1 MVEGALV
8 VSEAQQRAALHGTDF
23 AGRDVPRVPLARVT
37 EAVRGAHAVV
47 AAAHGPMAR
56 LMLQAAAAAEPRPV
70 LVTGLPGISIPATR
84 LALDRRHQAD
94 LMILHSRREV
104 REFGRLAAA
113 NGWDH
118 RLALS
123 SLPFLSREPATGR
136 GTDLV
141 FAAQA
146 LVPRERW
153 HREAVARA
161 LVRAARADPSR
172 RVVFKLRGTAGER
185 QTHHEDLPY
194 TELLDR
200 LGNVPPNLVTST
212 APMGRALETA
222 EGRATV
228 SSTAAVEA
236 VARGV
241 PVLALD
247 MFGVSDELIN
257 TVFAG
262 SGLLGGAD
270 DLVARRFRHPDPGW
284 LADNYFHPSEDD
296 DWTAVVAEL
305 VGRRRAGE
313 LPPREPLPRR
323 GGPLREAWHRKRVL
337 GPYDRSVAGAAA
349 LALGHPARAAVIG
362 AHRLRRAW
370 GAGRAD

>member
-1 MVEGALV
+1 
-8 VSEAQQRAALHGTDF
+8 
-23 AGRDVPRVPLARVT
+23 
-37 EAVRGAHAVV
+37 
-47 AAAHGPMAR
+47 
-56 LMLQAAAAAEPRPV
+56 
-70 LVTGLPGISIPATR
+70 
-84 LALDRRHQAD
+84 
-94 LMILHSRREV
+94 
-104 REFGRLAAA
+104 
-113 NGWDH
+113 
-118 RLALS
+118 
-123 SLPFLSREPATGR
+123 
-136 GTDLV
+136 
-141 FAAQA
+141 
-146 LVPRERW
+146 
-153 HREAVARA
+153 
-161 LVRAARADPSR
+161 
-172 RVVFKLRGTAGER
+172 
-185 QTHHEDLPY
+185 
-194 TELLDR
+194 
-200 LGNVPPNLVTST
+200 
-212 APMGRALETA
+212 MGRALETA
-222 EGRATV
+222 EGIEAV